1 MSHPLEDSS
10 ILHTDEE
17 EEEEDN
23 DEEEEEEM
31 SNDYSSQ
38 LIAVDMEDID
48 RSEND
53 GDPPEEDN
61 QLMIDFEDDNN
72 SFSINSLDKNC
83 DSESEGAYDPLC
95 LVSVGLD
102 DDEDV
107 DEDEEELSFDGEQI
121 NDINSKCPFC
131 TKLFTNRQQLN
142 RHIRTVHQKS
152 CSVTCQFC
160 GRILIDDHSYR
171 KHVATV
177 HKIGTSQLQS
187 SNLGKLEDP
196 SIKGSLAPVLSI
208 PSLVK
213 KCPDCDQQFANKT
226 TLNIHRLKVHVA
238 GLTQMPCPKCD
249 QKCNDLTAH
258 MRRAHDVQGI
268 VCPHCANIFSKKCTL
283 NRHIEQVHLNIQIH
297 KPATCPDCGKVFS
310 KKGHLD
316 RHRKIIHQGIKDYSD
331 PCPYCGK
338 VFTTRA
344 SLEPHIA
351 MVHEGVR
358 KECPVCNKV
367 LSDLNKHMRTVHGT
381 YRRKAKI
388 PKESIAEIDN
398 PDARVIPKIYGA
410 NPAVLSKNIETP
422 TRTIKLKNK
431 IKKPPNETKTN
442 KTPTKKELSIELL
455 RSLSPE
461 EFSEDTKI
469 EDSSPARSTDLIK
482 EELGL
487 SSGITLQK
495 IVKSPPTTKPLPKLT
510 YHGPPPSIPSSSP
523 SIQLSE
529 IIPVKQEIVFP
540 KMVKI
545 TGKFAKKRMPD
556 LLPIRKVHGLMKPS
570 N

>member
-1 MSHPLEDSS
+1 MSHSS
-10 ILHTDEE
+10 KHSSLLNIDEE
-17 EEEEDN
+17 EEE
-23 DEEEEEEM
+23 DEILG
-31 SNDYSSQ
+31 DYSSK

-48 RSEND
+48 RSDHD
-53 GDPPEEDN
+53 GDNPEEDN
-61 QLMIDFEDDNN
+61 ELMIDCEDDND
-72 SFSINSLDKNC
+72 SLAIRALDRNC
-83 DSESEGAYDPLC
+83 DSESDGAYDPLC

-121 NDINSKCPFC
+121 DDINSNCPFC

-160 GRILIDDHSYR
+160 GIILSDDQAYR

-177 HKIGTSQLQS
+177 HKIGTSQNSQ
-187 SNLGKLEDP
+187 LGKPENA

-208 PSLVK
+208 PSLVR
-213 KCPDCDQQFANKT
+213 KCPDCEQQFANKT

-238 GLTQMPCPKCD
+238 GLTQMPCPQCD

-258 MRRAHDVQGI
+258 MRRVHDVQGI

-297 KPATCPDCGKVFS
+297 KPATCPDCGKIFS

-358 KECPVCNKV
+358 KECPVCKKV

-388 PKESIAEIDN
+388 PKEAIAEIDN
-398 PDARVIPKIYGA
+398 PEANVIPKIYGA

-422 TRTIKLKNK
+422 SVKQKSKPKKSSSHPKSNK
-431 IKKPPNETKTN
+431 SPR
-442 KTPTKKELSIELL
+442 KELSIEIVQ
-455 RSLSPE
+455 SLSPG
-461 EFSEDTKI
+461 EFSQDKLPIKTEELSPDDAVHSAMYKTT
-469 EDSSPARSTDLIK
+469 DSIK

-495 IVKSPPTTKPLPKLT
+495 IVKPVTTKPLPKLT
-510 YHGPPPSIPSSSP
+510 YHGPKPPVSNPSQSPSS
-523 SIQLSE
+523 QLSL
-529 IIPVKQEIVFP
+529 IVPCKQETRFP

-545 TGKFAKKRMPD
+545 TGKFSKKRMPD

-570 N
+570 S

>member
-1 MSHPLEDSS
+1 MSQALEHSA
-10 ILHTDEE
+10 ILPTDEEDEE
-17 EEEEDN
+17 EEEE
-23 DEEEEEEM
+23 EEM
-31 SNDYSSQ
+31 DNDYSSK
-38 LIAVDMEDID
+38 LIAVDMDDIV
-48 RSEND
+48 

-61 QLMIDFEDDNN
+61 QLMMDFEDDNN
-72 SFSINSLDKNC
+72 STITSLDKNC

-107 DEDEEELSFDGEQI
+107 DEDEDEEELSFDREQI
-121 NDINSKCPFC
+121 NDINSNCPFC

-142 RHIRTVHQKS
+142 SHIKTVHQKS

-160 GRILIDDHSYR
+160 GRILSDDHSYR

-177 HKIGTSQLQS
+177 HKIGTSQG
-187 SNLGKLEDP
+187 SNLGKREDT

-208 PSLVK
+208 PSLVR

-258 MRRAHDVQGI
+258 MRRVHDVQGI

-297 KPATCPDCGKVFS
+297 KPATCPDCGKIFS

-358 KECPVCNKV
+358 KECPICKKV

-388 PKESIAEIDN
+388 PKEAIAEIDN
-398 PDARVIPKIYGA
+398 PEAKVIPKIYGA
-410 NPAVLSKNIETP
+410 NPAVLSKNIETT
-422 TRTIKLKNK
+422 TRTIKLNNK
-431 IKKPPNETKTN
+431 KSPSPPKIN
-442 KTPTKKELSIELL
+442 KTPTKKDLSIELIK
-455 RSLSPE
+455 SLSAN
-461 EFSEDTKI
+461 EFL
-469 EDSSPARSTDLIK
+469 EDSSPTKMEDLSPVKSTDSIK

-495 IVKSPPTTKPLPKLT
+495 IVKPLTNKPLPKLT
-510 YHGPPPSIPSSSP
+510 YHGPTPKNAAIPSINPSL
-523 SIQLSE
+523 QLSE
-529 IIPVKQEIVFP
+529 IIPVKQETAFP

-570 N
+570 I